1 MIELPI
7 AIHVLFLFAVIWC
20 LFWALAATR
29 SRIVLAVM
37 IALGVVHWILATRG
51 VYTNTTT
58 FPPPQGLLL
67 APAVVALVI
76 TLIMPAGR
84 RWLASLDPL
93 ALVMLQVMREPV
105 EVTLH
110 QAYISGL
117 VPQGMTYSGHN
128 FDILSGIS
136 AAFMAAWMISKSPPG
151 RAVQIA
157 WNLGCLVLLFIVVIT
172 AVLSIPSSIQRLN
185 FDHPNVLVTSAPY
198 VLLPAVIV
206 PAALWAHMAS
216 LVRLFAKDQR

>member
-1 MIELPI
+1 MSSAVET
-7 AIHVLFLFAVIWC
+7 LFLFAVIWC
-20 LFWALAATR
+20 LFWALTATR

-37 IALGVVHWILATRG
+37 VALGVVHWILAARG

-58 FPPPQGLLL
+58 FPPPQALLL
-67 APAVVALVI
+67 APAVLALVI

-84 RWLASLDPL
+84 RWLSGFDPL
-93 ALVMLQVMREPV
+93 ALVMLQVMRVPV

-110 QAYISGL
+110 QAWLSGL
-117 VPQGMTYSGHN
+117 VPQGMTYSGHD

-136 AAFMAAWMISKSPPG
+136 AAFMATWMLGKRPPG
-151 RAVQIA
+151 RAVQIG
-157 WNLGCLVLLFIVVIT
+157 WNLACLVLLFIVVIT
-172 AVLSIPSSIQRLN
+172 AVLSIPSSIQRIN

-206 PAALWAHMAS
+206 PAALWAHAAS